1 MIEFQKQQ
9 KKCHKDELTIEID
22 RHVYSEDYI
31 NLTKD
36 FCNNKDIK
44 KNINPELFDTSSVDG
59 FFTSLTK
66 LFTFE
71 SKIEDFSRIYNR
83 ENLLKEY
90 KNGNSSFKTKG
101 LFG

>member
-1 MIEFQKQQ
+1 MTSIE
-9 KKCHKDELTIEID
+9 
-22 RHVYSEDYI
+22 
-31 NLTKD
+31 
-36 FCNNKDIK
+36 DIK

-90 KNGNSSFKTKG
+90 KNGNSSFSCEQKLTMSSEIPKWR
-101 LFG
+101 FFSIDIM